1 MTQSQFHHNHHP
13 LLRPMNILSKG
24 KPHTVR
30 KQGLPKKAKPN
41 QNLSQLNSS
50 QTSSHS
56 IPFSPPFSFHF
67 LSPSSHQQHHQV
79 GEPKPPTTPP
89 PPPMATRC
97 ATSVP
102 RPPAAPWATRSNPTL
117 SPLINLHFIPNAA
130 SLGTVKAKAKV
141 KGASH
146 GGVSSMAAV
155 PNNSNYV
162 VPLDQNASCITRP
175 LAEILRDLNKRI
187 PENIVNQESKIISWY
202 HANRM
207 LSFYAPGEIPG
218 SDPYDR
224 SMNSLFELGFSRWLI
239 DSVKMCWDREA
250 IFGVWLVE
258 CCLVLF
264 EMAVA
269 IGLIIETFGVEGMYV
284 ADVNGWC
291 GEVRDVIFS
300 EDGNVTVVYRVTVR
314 GSDGEAYRESTG
326 TASGKHHEVAD
337 AVAAAE
343 EAAFVKACS
352 RFGLGLYLYHE
363 E

>member
-1 MTQSQFHHNHHP
+1 
-13 LLRPMNILSKG
+13 
-24 KPHTVR
+24 
-30 KQGLPKKAKPN
+30 
-41 QNLSQLNSS
+41 
-50 QTSSHS
+50 
-56 IPFSPPFSFHF
+56 
-67 LSPSSHQQHHQV
+67 
-79 GEPKPPTTPP
+79 
-89 PPPMATRC
+89 MATRC
-97 ATSVP
+97 PTSVP
-102 RPPAAPWATRSNPTL
+102 RSPAPPSPTRSNPTL
-117 SPLINLHFIPNAA
+117 SPPINLHFVPNAA
-130 SLGTVKAKAKV
+130 TLGTLKAKV
-141 KGASH
+141 KGASR

-207 LSFYAPGEIPG
+207 LSFYAPG
-218 SDPYDR
+218 
-224 SMNSLFELGFSRWLI
+224 
-239 DSVKMCWDREA
+239 
-250 IFGVWLVE
+250 
-258 CCLVLF
+258 
-264 EMAVA
+264 
-269 IGLIIETFGVEGMYV
+269 
-284 ADVNGWC
+284 WC

-314 GSDGEAYRESTG
+314 GSDGEAHRESTG
-326 TASGKHHEVAD
+326 TASGKHHEVSD